1 MAPARVH
8 SVPQGERRRVRHRAR
23 DGDSVPPGGLPEAQ
37 TTRRSRPQ
45 RRGAESPQRERLAPT
60 LGTSWGGWGQFVLVS
75 GDSGGQDAGHRGT
88 ERFWGTGFLPFTRPP
103 PARRPTRLP
112 LPCPCPRGTLGV
124 HLARV
129 FAYAPVSWLEG
140 EGVLSVP
147 VGIRCLHWSAASVQV
162 CSSDVYRKQ

>member
-60 LGTSWGGWGQFVLVS
+60 PGTSWGVGAVRTRVRGQWRPGRRS
-75 GDSGGQDAGHRGT
+75 QRHRAFLGN
-88 ERFWGTGFLPFTRPP
+88 RFSPFHPPATRPP
-103 PARRPTRLP
+103 PDSAPLAVSLSPWDSRCSLSTRVCICACL
-112 LPCPCPRGTLGV
+112 LAWGGGCPFCTSGNTLST
-124 HLARV
+124 L
-129 FAYAPVSWLEG
+129 
-140 EGVLSVP
+140 
-147 VGIRCLHWSAASVQV
+147 V
-162 CSSDVYRKQ
+162 CSVYAGLQL

>member
-8 SVPQGERRRVRHRAR
+8 SVPQGERRRVRHRAW

-60 LGTSWGGWGQFVLVS
+60 PGTSWGGGGSSYSCQGTVAARTQVTEAQSVS
-75 GDSGGQDAGHRGT
+75 GEQVFS
-88 ERFWGTGFLPFTRPP
+88 LS

>member
-8 SVPQGERRRVRHRAR
+8 SVPQGERRRVRHRAW

-37 TTRRSRPQ
+37 TTRPSRPQ

-103 PARRPTRLP
+103 PDSAPLAVSLSPWDSRCSLSTRVCICACL
-112 LPCPCPRGTLGV
+112 LAWGGGCPFCTSGNTLST
-124 HLARV
+124 L
-129 FAYAPVSWLEG
+129 
-140 EGVLSVP
+140 
-147 VGIRCLHWSAASVQV
+147 V
-162 CSSDVYRKQ
+162 CSVYAGLQL